1 MRSIFQD
8 VPDALDEG
16 TVPDDA
22 SVTPLPLSTSV
33 ITLFCTLD
41 WPNPYHYAL
50 IFITP
55 KAVWPMAALLRQ
67 VIMCTIP
74 AFRTSFPNC

>member
-8 VPDALDEG
+8 VPDALDED
-16 TVPDDA
+16 TAPDGA

-41 WPNPYHYAL
+41 
-50 IFITP
+50 
-55 KAVWPMAALLRQ
+55 
-67 VIMCTIP
+67 
-74 AFRTSFPNC
+74 